1 MCNIETYCM
10 INYCIYYRSISLSLF
25 QTGPSYGRKMMTG
38 YLSARGISVAEARVG
53 RVLRETHRPYH
64 EARQRVR
71 KSCYREIHRQLNIN
85 IFIHFTNA
93 AAEFYYYELYS
104 LSQFPLIACA
114 MAALE
119 FTMKNKI
126 LFNSYPSYMSIVGVG
141 IKTACC
147 PLSMDDS
154 LKAFVTSWDMMIGNF
169 K

>member
-1 MCNIETYCM
+1 
-10 INYCIYYRSISLSLF
+10 
-25 QTGPSYGRKMMTG
+25 MTG

-71 KSCYREIHRQLNIN
+71 KSCYREIHRQLNMN